1 MYYIWREE
9 SQVAQTSWI
18 ADLAVRGIKRCPEAR
33 RHGMR
38 KRWMCLGLIIWA
50 LVLPSQVHGNGS
62 GTTAASFLKI
72 PVGAR
77 AAAMG
82 EAFSAV
88 VDDATSLYW
97 NPAGLVQVKDK
108 EFSAVYNQWFAEIY
122 QGYLGAALS
131 TWRGTVALGVN
142 YVNMGKMEGRDE
154 WGEPS
159 GEFSASDLQVS
170 LGYGNQI
177 SPRLDVGLAVGLI
190 ESKIA
195 DDSESTY
202 SGNLG
207 ILFSLSESVSLALVG
222 QNIGSSLGN
231 DSLPFALRGGAAVKS
246 DSLILAADLASPSD
260 GPVYYCAGFEWWLG
274 KTLAFRAGYRSERS
288 IGSGITAGLG
298 FQKGRVRLDYAYV
311 PYDEL
316 GTAQRI
322 SLHLRF

>member
-1 MYYIWREE
+1 SI
-9 SQVAQTSWI
+9 
-18 ADLAVRGIKRCPEAR
+18 
-33 RHGMR
+33 
-38 KRWMCLGLIIWA
+38 
-50 LVLPSQVHGNGS
+50 
-62 GTTAASFLKI
+62 
-72 PVGAR
+72 
-77 AAAMG
+77 
-82 EAFSAV
+82 
-88 VDDATSLYW
+88 
-97 NPAGLVQVKDK
+97 
-108 EFSAVYNQWFAEIY
+108 
-122 QGYLGAALS
+122 
-131 TWRGTVALGVN
+131 WRGTVALGVN

-222 QNIGSSLGN
+222 QNIGSSLGD

-274 KTLAFRAGYRSERS
+274 KALALRAGYRSERS

>member
-1 MYYIWREE
+1 
-9 SQVAQTSWI
+9 
-18 ADLAVRGIKRCPEAR
+18 
-33 RHGMR
+33 MR
-38 KRWMCLGLIIWA
+38 KRWACLGLIILF
-50 LVLPSQVHGNGS
+50 LVLPSQVHGSGS

-88 VDDATSLYW
+88 ADDATSLYW
-97 NPAGLVQVKDK
+97 NPAGLVQVKGK
-108 EFSAVYNQWFAEIY
+108 EFSAVYNQWFTDIY

-131 TWRGTVALGVN
+131 IWRGTVAMGVN
-142 YVNMGKMEGRDE
+142 YVNMGKMERRDE

-170 LGYGNQI
+170 LGYANEI
-177 SPRLDVGLAVGLI
+177 SPRLGVGLAVGLI
-190 ESKIA
+190 QSRIA

-207 ILFSLSESVSLALVG
+207 ILFSLSESISLALVG
-222 QNIGSSLGN
+222 QNMGTSLGN
-231 DSLPFALRGGAAVKS
+231 DSLPFALRGGAAVKYG
-246 DSLILAADLASPSD
+246 SLTFAADLASPSD

-274 KTLAFRAGYRSERS
+274 RVLAFRAGYRSDRS

-298 FQKGRVRLDYAYV
+298 FQKGRVRVDYAYV
-311 PYDEL
+311 PYGEL
-316 GTAQRI
+316 GDAQRV
-322 SLHLRF
+322 SLHFEF